1 MSQDSLSDPSKRPQI
16 QDMYKIYQIYLLQQ
30 GTVHQFQSQGTAAA
44 GFQRPVSVTLSLF
57 HFVFGTSMEKKQP
70 LSILGNINL
79 IPMVWKDLTYG
90 SRHFWQCPQTICH
103 FPETMRQ
110 TIVIFQESRTISKQV
125 TSNMQHCGSI
135 SHGLEGFDIWFAAL
149 LAVPANHMSFPT
161 NHATN
166 HCDLVQ

>member
-16 QDMYKIYQIYLLQQ
+16 QDIYKIYQIYLLQQ
-30 GTVHQFQSQGTAAA
+30 GTVHQFQSQGTAAS

-57 HFVFGTSMEKKQP
+57 HFVFGTSMEKTTPFNPWKHQP
-70 LSILGNINL
+70 HSHGLEGFDIWFAALLAVPTNHMS
-79 IPMVWKDLTYG
+79 
-90 SRHFWQCPQTICH
+90 
-103 FPETMRQ
+103 FPRNHATNHCD
-110 TIVIFQESRTISKQV
+110 FSRTISKQV
-125 TSNMQHCGSI
+125 TSNMQHCGFI